1 MQKYWQGCWNPVACN
16 ISPSSIHETAFQHGQ
31 KTHNAVC
38 QEAPHFPWKVEYQNA
53 TGQRRCFIT
62 NALTMTSLSHSIRH
76 QCPSTAGNF
85 LYKHTRISNN
95 WLHVLT
101 IPQLPSRW
109 SQTFTSLSRPHD
121 YKLHCY
127 SSHTKSDWPHS
138 HDGQQWWHSKCFL
151 QKKKPLKEKRF
162 QDCHENM
169 SSASQHTDH
178 DMYQRYLVSKALRI

>member
-16 ISPSSIHETAFQHGQ
+16 ISPSSIHETAFHHGQ

-127 SSHTKSDWPHS
+127 SSHTKVAE
-138 HDGQQWWHSKCFL
+138 QWCSITYIYLADSKYLLSIYFCFISL
-151 QKKKPLKEKRF
+151 LLPNL
-162 QDCHENM
+162 
-169 SSASQHTDH
+169 
-178 DMYQRYLVSKALRI
+178 